1 MRTRRTYTPIRV
13 DMTPFVSIALLLIVF
28 FVWQKERKRP
38 AMLGV
43 TIPAGC
49 HKYGSPVYPRKV
61 IFLYLLDKDRV
72 GVMQYWHGD
81 DIAELQTTQYGPY
94 ALRRMLAVA
103 ARSAKGDAAVVIK
116 PTQYA
121 TFRNVVQ
128 ALNELKIAGNLPYLF
143 ISELVPNE
151 RLMLQH
157 YEQTFLQNQPLKETV
172 YLRINPYY
180 AQIGRL

>member
-1 MRTRRTYTPIRV
+1 MKTRRTYTPIRV
-13 DMTPFVSIALLLIVF
+13 DMIPFVSIALLLIVF
-28 FVWQKERKRP
+28 FVWQKALKRP

-49 HKYGSPVYPRKV
+49 HKYESSEYPRKV
-61 IFLYLLDKDRV
+61 ICLYLLDKDQV
-72 GVMQYWHGD
+72 GIMQYWHGD
-81 DIAELQTTQYGPY
+81 DMAELQTTQYGPD
-94 ALRRMLAVA
+94 ALRRLLTTA
-103 ARSAKGDAAVVIK
+103 AKSAKGDVAVVIK

-128 ALNELKIAGNLPYLF
+128 ALNELKLVGDLPYLF

-157 YEQTFLQNQPLKETV
+157 YERTFLQSQPLKEAV
-172 YLRINPYY
+172 YLHINPYY
-180 AQIGRL
+180 SQIGSL